1 MEWLL
6 YMVVSALL
14 LEGLVLFVRGYSF
27 HNRFINGLAMVVEDD
42 DIISF
47 IALLMAYVIVVAC
60 MPLIMFIF
68 IKD

>member
-14 LEGLVLFVRGYSF
+14 LEGLVFYVRGHSF
-27 HNRFINGLAMVVEDD
+27 HNRVINRLAMVVEAD

-47 IALLMAYVIVVAC
+47 IALLMVYVIVVAC
-60 MPLIMFIF
+60 MPLIMFIL
-68 IKD
+68 

>member
-14 LEGLVLFVRGYSF
+14 LEALMLFVRGHSF
-27 HNRFINGLAMVVEDD
+27 HNRVVNALTREVEAD

-47 IALLMAYVIVVAC
+47 ISLLLVYVCVVAC
-60 MPLIMFIF
+60 MPLIMFIL
-68 IKD
+68 

>member
-14 LEGLVLFVRGYSF
+14 LEGLVFFVRGHSF
-27 HNRFINGLAMVVEDD
+27 NNRVINGLAMDVEAD

-47 IALLMAYVIVVAC
+47 IASLMVYVIVVAC
-60 MPLIMFIF
+60 MPLIMFIL
-68 IKD
+68 

>member
-14 LEGLVLFVRGYSF
+14 LEGLILFVRGHSF
-27 HNRFINGLAMVVEDD
+27 HNRVINGLTKEVEAD

-47 IALLMAYVIVVAC
+47 IALLMVYVIVVAC
-60 MPLIMFIF
+60 MPLIMFIL
-68 IKD
+68 

>member
-14 LEGLVLFVRGYSF
+14 LEGLVFFVRGHSF
-27 HNRFINGLAMVVEDD
+27 HSRVINGLAMDVEAD

-47 IALLMAYVIVVAC
+47 IALLMVYVIVVAC
-60 MPLIMFIF
+60 MPLIMFIL
-68 IKD
+68 

>member
-14 LEGLVLFVRGYSF
+14 LEALMLFVRGHSF
-27 HNRFINGLAMVVEDD
+27 HNRVVNALTREVEAD

-47 IALLMAYVIVVAC
+47 ISLLLVYVIVVAC
-60 MPLIMFIF
+60 MPLIMFIL
-68 IKD
+68 

>member
-14 LEGLVLFVRGYSF
+14 LEGLVFFIRGHSF
-27 HNRFINGLAMVVEDD
+27 HDRVVSTLAKEVEAD

-47 IALLMAYVIVVAC
+47 ILLLSGYVIVVAC
-60 MPLIMFIF
+60 MPLIMFIL
-68 IKD
+68 

>member
-60 MPLIMFIF
+60 MPLIMFTL
-68 IKD
+68 